1 MRVQNTSKR
10 MYQHSTIDK
19 DNKLVTLNLYPG
31 ADLDVPENVAK
42 MWLETGDIIE
52 YIDPSEAK
60 AKEAKA
66 VEVIAKLEKENETLR
81 AELEKLKAEAKA
93 KDGTKTLEEL
103 KKEADDLGIE
113 YAKNISAKTLQ
124 EKIDT
129 KKAEQK

>member
-1 MRVQNTSKR
+1 MTTLQNTTKTT
-10 MYQHSTIDK
+10 YEHGEY
-19 DNKLVTLNLYPG
+19 KLAPG
-31 ADLDVPENVAK
+31 AIMDVPEKIANI
-42 MWLETGDIIE
+42 WLNIAGVIE
-52 YIDPSEAK
+52 YVNPAEAK

-66 VEVIAKLEKENETLR
+66 ADEIAKLEKENETLR

-124 EKIDT
+124 EKIDA